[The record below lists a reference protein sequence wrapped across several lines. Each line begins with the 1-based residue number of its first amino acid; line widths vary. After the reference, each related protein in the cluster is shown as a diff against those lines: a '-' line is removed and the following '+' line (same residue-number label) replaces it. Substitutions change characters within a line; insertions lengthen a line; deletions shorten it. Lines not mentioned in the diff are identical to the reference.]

1 MSTAALFLVHVLF
14 LSGVSSRSGLCHQ
27 PPGPGQRS
35 WDSAVSRERQ
45 GRGGGELKEGWQV
58 LVLNLLR
65 GTQLPPGAFYQWGP
79 VQADVIRL
87 GRYCPLG
94 RKEKQMFSEYVT
106 GQDQFSL
113 GLAWRIRN
121 HLCWPLEPEACHCTQ
136 MAGWRVLTAAW
147 SRTLGFRSMILS
159 RSLWR
164 KLVVSHASYSCRHVP
179 SHKHSFWEGGVSL
192 LLPLIATELK

>member
-1 MSTAALFLVHVLF
+1 MFSFSLESAADLACVINLLVQAKEAETVL
-14 LSGVSSRSGLCHQ
+14 S
-27 PPGPGQRS
+27 
-35 WDSAVSRERQ
+35 Q
-45 GRGGGELKEGWQV
+45 GKDRDRGGELREGWQV

-79 VQADVIRL
+79 FQADVIRL
-87 GRYCPLG
+87 GRYCRLG
-94 RKEKQMFSEYVT
+94 RKEKQMFSEYLT
-106 GQDQFSL
+106 RQDQFSL

-136 MAGWRVLTAAW
+136 MAEWRVLTAVW
-147 SRTLGFRSMILS
+147 SRTLGIRSMIFS

-179 SHKHSFWEGGVSL
+179 SHKHSFWEGGSVSL
-192 LLPLIATELK
+192 LLPLISTELK

>member
-1 MSTAALFLVHVLF
+1 MFSFSLESAAGLACVINLLVQAKEAET
-14 LSGVSSRSGLCHQ
+14 VSS
-27 PPGPGQRS
+27 
-35 WDSAVSRERQ
+35 Q
-45 GRGGGELKEGWQV
+45 GKDRGGGGELKEGWQV

-113 GLAWRIRN
+113 GLALANQKSFVLAIGAWGM
-121 HLCWPLEPEACHCTQ
+121 PLHTNGRMTCAHCCVIKNPWVQEHDPQQELVEEAC
-136 MAGWRVLTAAW
+136 
-147 SRTLGFRSMILS
+147 
-159 RSLWR
+159 
-164 KLVVSHASYSCRHVP
+164 
-179 SHKHSFWEGGVSL
+179 SFPCFL
-192 LLPLIATELK
+192 FL